1 MSHFQKNLNCGGGGE
16 VGEWDEGRGGGMV
29 VYQNKIKCEQQNK
42 IKLSV
47 ESNRIKP

>member
-1 MSHFQKNLNCGGGGE
+1 MVV
-16 VGEWDEGRGGGMV
+16 VGKWGSGMKEEGGGMV

-47 ESNRIKP
+47 ESNRLKP